1 MAIKSAEYKKTSPYY
16 NTGLLDNKF
25 LDILSYRTIP
35 AEADDILT
43 QIGATYQYRPDLLS
57 FDLYGTVDYWWVFI
71 IRNRDLIID
80 PVWDF
85 KAEKKI
91 YIPKLETIRQSL
103 GI

>member
-1 MAIKSAEYKKTSPYY
+1 MVEYKKSSPYFK
-16 NTGLLDNKF
+16 TGLIDNKF

-35 AEADDILT
+35 AQADDLLT
-43 QIGATYQYRPDLLS
+43 QIGPTYQYRPDLMS
-57 FDLYGTVDYWWVFI
+57 FDLYGTVDYWWVFT

-85 KAEKKI
+85 TADKKI

-103 GI
+103 GT